1 MRTIII
7 RRKEVLNHL
16 PKEIRAGAKVKIGSI
31 FVNRLPLK
39 GVEGVEEEKLL
50 KELVDV
56 MVGFDSWQITKL
68 AKLNY
73 VKWK

>member
-50 KELVDV
+50 KELVMFHLHTTNGLQKQKTFGLV
-56 MVGFDSWQITKL
+56 
-68 AKLNY
+68 
-73 VKWK
+73 